1 MELEPDCVVDSG
13 LIAAFE
19 VWGFVVGR
27 EFEIVGIRRAD
38 GISVI
43 SIGLLRPFT
52 VFLKINMLNVHN

>member
-13 LIAAFE
+13 LVAAFE

-43 SIGLLRPFT
+43 SIERKYSFS
-52 VFLKINMLNVHN
+52 VFEMNKMAWFL